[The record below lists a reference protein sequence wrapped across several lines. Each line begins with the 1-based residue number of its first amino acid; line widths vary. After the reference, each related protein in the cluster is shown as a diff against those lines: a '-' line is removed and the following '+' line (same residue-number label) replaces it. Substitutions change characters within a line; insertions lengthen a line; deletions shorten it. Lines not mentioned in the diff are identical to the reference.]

1 MGFNG
6 GVQEENAM
14 AWHQCARTRG
24 FLEAGCPLKK
34 Y

>member
-1 MGFNG
+1 MGSNG
-6 GVQEENAM
+6 GVREENAM
-14 AWHQCARTRG
+14 AWHQCARTHG